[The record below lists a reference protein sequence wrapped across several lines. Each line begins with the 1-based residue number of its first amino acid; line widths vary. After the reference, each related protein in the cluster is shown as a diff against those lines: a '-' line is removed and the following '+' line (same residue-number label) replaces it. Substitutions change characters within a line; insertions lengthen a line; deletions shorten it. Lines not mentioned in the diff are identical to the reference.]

1 MVFREIGFKD
11 VLQAETL
18 PEYAGFRFSV
28 HRSANRRRPPSMVGQ
43 GRDCPP
49 REDLDK

>member
-18 PEYAGFRFSV
+18 PEYAGFRFAALLDTSRS
-28 HRSANRRRPPSMVGQ
+28 RSAETV
-43 GRDCPP
+43 D
-49 REDLDK
+49 